1 MPAQMSTIGTLY
13 FYPIS
18 ENTTVDPT
26 TTSGL
31 SIKNIILDE
40 MFDIVGEI
48 QGQREENGLTFD
60 DLVEGATKDAE

>member
-1 MPAQMSTIGTLY
+1 MPVRMSTIGTLN
-13 FYPIS
+13 FYPIP

-60 DLVEGATKDAE
+60 DLVEGAIKNAE